1 MGVASTETPIVSRVV
16 AKRRRIVTPRSHRQI
31 GVYREAKLASPPPA
45 GARCERCLARLPFK
59 SDHSISFLGATPRLR
74 LTISRVP
81 SVSFN
86 P

>member
-16 AKRRRIVTPRSHRQI
+16 AKRRRIGTPRSHRQI
-31 GVYREAKLASPPPA
+31 GVYREVKRASPPLP
-45 GARCERCLARLPFK
+45 GTRCERCPARLHFN
-59 SDHSISFLGATPRLR
+59 SDHSIGFLSATPRLR